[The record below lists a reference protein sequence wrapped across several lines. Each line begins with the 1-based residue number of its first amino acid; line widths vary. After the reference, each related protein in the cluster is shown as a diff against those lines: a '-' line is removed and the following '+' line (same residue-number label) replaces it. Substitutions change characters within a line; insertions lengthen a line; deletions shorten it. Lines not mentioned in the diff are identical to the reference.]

1 MFLSLHVY
9 LPNANVFQRNEYGW
23 EKIAVGK
30 SPTLV
35 TLWLVRAFPPMA
47 PWREWR
53 SGGGRGGKRG
63 GAHDIVK
70 APTILSSKGWRRR
83 RRAWLLA

>member
-1 MFLSLHVY
+1 MY

-53 SGGGRGGKRG
+53 SGGRGGKRG